1 MLSSQEPEY
10 VNERKFSG
18 PAPALSLVM
27 AIVEAA
33 CAPDAEF
40 PEGVVNSIYF
50 DTPNFSSYKEKAN
63 GDNLKTKVRLRW
75 YGIDS
80 SLPAAVPAFL
90 EIKGRIGA
98 ARDKARV
105 RLSVPRALVAET
117 PLESPAF
124 QDFILAQLP
133 ALQVPTPLSWRPVCR
148 IAYSRRRYWDAPS
161 ASRVSI
167 DWDIRAD
174 RINRTLFA
182 SAAPVRLDTMVCE
195 FKNRFGA
202 PPRWAEAV
210 RAAGLDYGSFS
221 KYGTCMAR
229 LLQGDN

>member
-1 MLSSQEPEY
+1 MLPSQESKY

-18 PAPALSLVM
+18 PAFARPLVT

-50 DTPNFSSYKEKAN
+50 DTPNFSSYREKAN

-75 YGIDS
+75 YGEDDA
-80 SLPAAVPAFL
+80 LPATVTAFL
-90 EIKGRIGA
+90 EVKGRVGA

-105 RLSVPRALVAET
+105 RLDVPRELVAET
-117 PLESPAF
+117 PFESPAF
-124 QDFILAQLP
+124 QAFLLAQLP
-133 ALQVPTPLSWRPVCR
+133 VLPVPTPLSWRPVCR
-148 IAYSRRRYWDAPS
+148 IAYSRRRYWDARS

-174 RINRTLFA
+174 CVNRAFIAPT
-182 SAAPVRLDTMVCE
+182 SPVRLNAMVCE
-195 FKNRFGA
+195 FKNQFGA
-202 PPRWAEAV
+202 PPNWAEAI
-210 RAAGLDYGSFS
+210 RAAGLAYGSFS
-221 KYGTCMAR
+221 KYGECMAR
-229 LLQGDN
+229 LLQGEN